1 MRRNEISAEEYEKIK
16 AEEKATQDKQI
27 SRKLKVLMLR
37 YEGKEN
43 KTIAERT
50 GFSETR
56 VTHLITEYKKNGLKE
71 YARKK
76 YGGNHRN
83 MTKEEE
89 EEILE
94 KFRKEAEAGHVVTA
108 QEIKKAFDEK
118 LGRDTGSGYIYML
131 LARHGWRKV
140 MPRSRHPRKANEEAI
155 EASKKLRVQ

>member
-108 QEIKKAFDEK
+108 QEIKKAFNEK

>member
-56 VTHLITEYKKNGLKE
+56 VSHLITEYKKNGLKE

-108 QEIKKAFDEK
+108 QEIKKAFNEK

>member
-16 AEEKATQDKQI
+16 TEEKATQDKQI

-56 VTHLITEYKKNGLKE
+56 VSHLITEYKKNGLKE

-94 KFRKEAEAGHVVTA
+94 KFRKDAEAGHVVTA

-118 LGRDTGSGYIYML
+118 LGRDTGRGYIYML

-140 MPRSRHPRKANEEAI
+140 MPRSRHPKKANEEAI

>member
-16 AEEKATQDKQI
+16 TEEKATQDKQI

-37 YEGKEN
+37 YEGREN

-56 VTHLITEYKKNGLKE
+56 VSHLITEYKKNGLKE

-94 KFRKEAEAGHVVTA
+94 KFRKDAEAGHVVTA
-108 QEIKKAFDEK
+108 QEIKKASDEK
-118 LGRDTGSGYIYML
+118 LGRDTGRGYIYML

-140 MPRSRHPRKANEEAI
+140 MPRSRHPKKANEEAI

>member
-56 VTHLITEYKKNGLKE
+56 VSHLITEYKKKGLKE

-94 KFRKEAEAGHVVTA
+94 KFRKDAEAGHVVTA
-108 QEIKKAFDEK
+108 QEIKKAFNEK

>member
-16 AEEKATQDKQI
+16 TEEKATQDKQI

-37 YEGKEN
+37 YEGREN

-56 VTHLITEYKKNGLKE
+56 VSHLITEYKKNGLKE

-94 KFRKEAEAGHVVTA
+94 KFRKDAEAGHVVTA

-118 LGRDTGSGYIYML
+118 LGRDTGRGYIYML

-140 MPRSRHPRKANEEAI
+140 MPRSRHPKKANEEAI

>member
-56 VTHLITEYKKNGLKE
+56 VSHLITEYKKKGLKE

-94 KFRKEAEAGHVVTA
+94 KFRKDAEAGHVVTA
-108 QEIKKAFDEK
+108 QEIKKAFNEK

-140 MPRSRHPRKANEEAI
+140 MPRSRHPRKANEKAKET
-155 EASKKLRVQ
+155 SKKLRVQ

>member
-83 MTKEEE
+83 MPKEEE

-108 QEIKKAFDEK
+108 QEIKKAFNEK